1 MHSLAMTAMELA
13 LLRAVRA
20 SDEDH
25 GGLASEELSDD
36 ELETASKLLERG
48 LVEAV
53 SEFGEAP
60 DGEED
65 ERDAGGSYALRIT
78 GRGVVALGEHEHLH
92 DS

>member
-1 MHSLAMTAMELA
+1 L
-13 LLRAVRA
+13 
-20 SDEDH
+20 
-25 GGLASEELSDD
+25 
-36 ELETASKLLERG
+36 
-48 LVEAV
+48 